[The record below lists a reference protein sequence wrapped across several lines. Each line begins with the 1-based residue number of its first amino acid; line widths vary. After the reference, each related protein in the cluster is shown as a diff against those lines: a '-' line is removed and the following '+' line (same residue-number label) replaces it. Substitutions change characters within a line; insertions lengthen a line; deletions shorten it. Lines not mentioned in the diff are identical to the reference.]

1 MTTPICLWSG
11 PRNISTALMYSFA
24 QRQDVQVVDEPLYG
38 HYLRVTGANHPGGD
52 EVLKTMNCDGN
63 IVMRELL
70 ARQASISPQRLFLK
84 HMAHHLVD
92 LELDFL
98 QHTCNI
104 FLLRDPQEMLPSL
117 NIQLPNAKLADTGL
131 KQQWKL
137 FSDLRSTG
145 QRPVILD
152 AQELLLDPR
161 AVLQKLCEHIGLD
174 FDARMLHWQA
184 GPKTEDGVWAPH
196 WYQSVHESTG
206 FTRYKRK
213 SRFPD
218 HLKELLNV
226 CRPWYEKLYEHALRA
241 ETEGEK

>member
-92 LELDFL
+92 LELGFL

-117 NIQLPNAKLADTGL
+117 SIQLPNATLADTGL

-137 FSDLRSTG
+137 FSELRSAG

-161 AVLQKLCEHIGLD
+161 VVLQKLCEHIGLA
-174 FDARMLHWQA
+174 FDARMLRWQA